1 MNFPILSSLILLPI
15 IGSLFLLFSKD
26 KNSNTGKY
34 VALFT
39 SFVNFLISI
48 YLWYQFDPTTSDFQF
63 VEDREWLKGFIN
75 YKVGIDGISILF
87 IVLTSLITPL
97 CIISVNNT
105 IKDRLRDFLIA
116 ILVMESLMIG
126 VFCSLDLVI
135 FYLFFEAGLIPMFLI
150 IGIWGGTRR
159 VYSAFK
165 FFLYTL
171 LGSVLMLIAIISI
184 YWISGTTDITQL
196 YELGIDT
203 KYQNLLWLAF
213 FSSFA
218 VKTPMWPVHTW
229 LPDAHVEAPT
239 AGSVLLAAI
248 LLKMAGYGFI
258 RFSLGLFPVASDL
271 FTPLVYALSLIAI
284 VYTSL
289 VALMQEDMKKLIA
302 YSSVAHMGFVTLGI
316 FTITQQGIEGSIVQ
330 MISHGLVSAALFLC
344 VGVVYDRMHSRLIAT
359 YGGLVSVMPKYSIL
373 FMLFTLAA
381 LGLPGTSGFIGEF
394 LILMGAFKDNF
405 LVAVIASLGVIFG
418 AAYMLWL
425 YRRVVFGE
433 VKNKELL
440 KMPDLDKSEKFI
452 FIFLILLGVTTFCT
466 YFIVKNK
473 CLFIKNI
480 DPKDIIFKKPNN
492 IAILNAPC
500 GNVIIELYPNIS
512 PNAVQRFVTLIR
524 SNAYENIAFHR
535 VIENKLIQAGDL
547 EFGKKGNLDYGK
559 IGTGKSGLGTIK
571 SEIDNNF
578 NYTKGSV
585 GLARTFKND
594 TEDSQFFIILQD
606 EPLFEGEYTPVGKV
620 IYGLEVLKKI
630 KYGRRSEYI
639 LRPDFINWFKM
650 LN

>member
-1 MNFPILSSLILLPI
+1 MNFPILSSLILLPT
-15 IGSLFLLFSKD
+15 IGALFLLFSKD
-26 KNSNTGKY
+26 KNSNTAKY

-48 YLWYQFDPTTSDFQF
+48 YLWFLFDSTTPNFQF

-87 IVLTSLITPL
+87 IVLTTFITPL
-97 CIISVNNT
+97 CIISVNNS
-105 IKDRLRDFLIA
+105 IKNRLKDFLIA
-116 ILVMESLMIG
+116 ILIMESLMIG
-126 VFCSLDLVI
+126 VFCSLDLFV

-150 IGIWGGTRR
+150 IGIWGGSRR

-184 YWISGTTDITQL
+184 YWISGTTDIIKL
-196 YELGIDT
+196 YELTIDS

-258 RFSLGLFPVASDL
+258 RFSLGLFPIASEI
-271 FTPLVYALSLIAI
+271 FTPLVYSLSLIAI

-289 VALMQEDMKKLIA
+289 VALMQEDIKKLIA

-316 FTITQQGIEGSIVQ
+316 FTITQQGIEGSIIQ

-344 VGVVYDRMHSRLIAT
+344 VGVIYDRMHSRLIST

-425 YRRVVFGE
+425 YRRVVFGNLI
-433 VKNKELL
+433 NKDLL
-440 KMPDLDKSEKFI
+440 NISDLDKSEKFI
-452 FIFLILLGVTTFCT
+452 LWCLAIPVLFFGFYPEPLINT
-466 YFIVKNK
+466 IEISVKN
-473 CLFIKNI
+473 LI
-480 DPKDIIFKKPNN
+480 DM
-492 IAILNAPC
+492 
-500 GNVIIELYPNIS
+500 Y
-512 PNAVQRFVTLIR
+512 
-524 SNAYENIAFHR
+524 
-535 VIENKLIQAGDL
+535 
-547 EFGKKGNLDYGK
+547 
-559 IGTGKSGLGTIK
+559 
-571 SEIDNNF
+571 NF
-578 NYTKGSV
+578 NLNLYV
-585 GLARTFKND
+585 
-594 TEDSQFFIILQD
+594 
-606 EPLFEGEYTPVGKV
+606 P
-620 IYGLEVLKKI
+620 EVQK
-630 KYGRRSEYI
+630 
-639 LRPDFINWFKM
+639 
-650 LN
+650 